1 MSKLGKSPDQFTF
14 QKETC
19 IKHQLELGKTPEEDY
34 LDVLDNMPVQ
44 RDNRERDAEWQKN
57 NLEYDL
63 RSTPWVCDKVKN
75 SDVYAQH
82 LYSALCNQNWQKQEV
97 WTVLKGET
105 WSCSW
110 RHSGGIIA
118 DMLEEGD
125 YIDWYCSG
133 IGNSDDGYGLDH
145 RQATGYVPEGT
156 VTEEIRAD
164 LLQLGWVPV
173 DDPDSDGVL

>member
-1 MSKLGKSPDQFTF
+1 MSKLDKSPDQFTF

-34 LDVLDNMPVQ
+34 LDVFDNVPVQ

-75 SDVYAQH
+75 SDAYAQH

-97 WTVLKGET
+97 WAVLKDET
-105 WSCSW
+105 WGCSW
-110 RHSGGIIA
+110 RYAGGIIA
-118 DMLEEGD
+118 DMREEGD
-125 YIDWYCSG
+125 YLDWYCSG
-133 IGNSDDGYGLDH
+133 IGGGLGNGDEDGS
-145 RQATGYVPEGT
+145 RGYLGEGN
-156 VTEEIRAD
+156 VAEEIRAD

-173 DDPDSDGVL
+173 DDPDSDGIL